1 MRFFRRS
8 LPLINFTISSTALL
22 FQMTVLNPWHNKISK
37 QLDDVKN
44 LYEKKIEI
52 TMFYSSEIV
61 YSIVLIVQ

>member
-37 QLDDVKN
+37 QLDDVKTSMKN
-44 LYEKKIEI
+44 K
-52 TMFYSSEIV
+52 
-61 YSIVLIVQ
+61 